1 MGSISQAITEMGLDL
16 YNELNKNAANKNIFF
31 SPMSISTGLVM
42 VLLGARGNTANQMQ
56 TVLHLNR
63 AAGSANLGTGPVLES
78 GTTEAEPEYLNEG
91 QYHELP
97 HFPKPSP
104 SRCDLAGGIHTEFQT
119 LLSQLKN
126 LNKSYVLSLANS
138 LFAQK
143 GYHFH
148 QQYLECTKELYGAM
162 LQTVDFESA
171 TEATR
176 QTINSWVESKTQGK
190 IRELFVP
197 GVIDSTAVLVLVNA
211 IYFKATWE
219 YKFEEKHTMPR
230 DFRINQNESKS
241 VQMMYQKGRF
251 KIAHIQEMNAQILMI
266 PYAGKAL
273 NMIILLPN
281 DITGLEQV
289 ERAMTYEKL
298 THWTSLESMR
308 EREVEVYLPRFKL
321 EDTFDLNLPLQE
333 MGMIDVF
340 EQSKAD
346 LSGMAPSRRLF
357 LSKVVHKAYVEVNE
371 EGTLAAVATGSVVVN
386 RSYPSGDLFMADHPF
401 LFFIQHNPTNTILF
415 LGKLCSP

>member
-1 MGSISQAITEMGLDL
+1 MGSISQAINEMGLDL
-16 YNELNKNAANKNIFF
+16 YNELNKNAADKNIFF

-42 VLLGARGNTANQMQ
+42 VLLGARGNTATQMQ
-56 TVLHLNR
+56 EVLHLNR
-63 AAGSANLGTGPVLES
+63 AAGSANLGTRPVSES

-91 QYHELP
+91 QYHQLP
-97 HFPKPSP
+97 QFPKPSP
-104 SRCDLAGGIHTEFQT
+104 SRCDLVGGIHTEFQT

-143 GYHFH
+143 GYNFH
-148 QQYLECTKELYGAM
+148 QQYLKCTKELYGAM
-162 LQTVDFESA
+162 LQTVDFKSA
-171 TEATR
+171 TEAAR

-197 GVIDSTAVLVLVNA
+197 GVIDPTAVLVLVNA

-241 VQMMYQKGRF
+241 VQMMYQKDRF

-266 PYAGKAL
+266 PYAGKSL
-273 NMIILLPN
+273 NMIILLP
-281 DITGLEQV
+281 DDTTGLEQV

-298 THWTSLESMR
+298 TRWTSLESMR
-308 EREVEVYLPRFKL
+308 DREVEVYLPRFKL
-321 EDTFDLNLPLQE
+321 EDTFELNLPLQE

-340 EQSKAD
+340 KESKAD
-346 LSGMAPSRRLF
+346 LSGMAPSGKLF

-371 EGTLAAVATGSVVVN
+371 EGTLAAAATGSVVVN
-386 RSYPSGDLFMADHPF
+386 RSHLSGDLFMADHPF

>member
-16 YNELNKNAANKNIFF
+16 YNELNKNTANKNIFV

-42 VLLGARGNTANQMQ
+42 VLLGARGNTATQMQ
-56 TVLHLNR
+56 TVSVN
-63 AAGSANLGTGPVLES
+63 
-78 GTTEAEPEYLNEG
+78 
-91 QYHELP
+91 
-97 HFPKPSP
+97 K
-104 SRCDLAGGIHTEFQT
+104 T
-119 LLSQLKN
+119 LVHGFIFS
-126 LNKSYVLSLANS
+126 S
-138 LFAQK
+138 LFLPCLNMTFFLI
-143 GYHFH
+143 GLSHPVSYGGSDLWILTLINDLYFTV

-162 LQTVDFESA
+162 LQTVDFENA
-171 TEATR
+171 TEAAR

-197 GVIDSTAVLVLVNA
+197 GVIDPTAVLVLVNA

-219 YKFEEKHTMPR
+219 YKFEEKYTMPK

-241 VQMMYQKGRF
+241 VQMMYQKDRF

-266 PYAGKAL
+266 PYAGKSL
-273 NMIILLPN
+273 SMIILLPD

-298 THWTSLESMR
+298 IRWTSLESMKD
-308 EREVEVYLPRFKL
+308 REVEVYLPRFKL
-321 EDTFDLNLPLQE
+321 EDTFELNLPLQE

-340 EQSKAD
+340 EESKAD
-346 LSGMAPSRRLF
+346 LSGMAPPRKLF

-371 EGTLAAVATGSVVVN
+371 EGTLAAAATGSVVVN
-386 RSYPSGDLFMADHPF
+386 RSHISDGLFMADHPF

>member
-1 MGSISQAITEMGLDL
+1 MFLVHCDFTMGSISQAITEMGVDL
-16 YNELNKNAANKNIFF
+16 YNELNKNAANKNIFI

-42 VLLGARGNTANQMQ
+42 VLLGARGNTATQMQ
-56 TVLHLNR
+56 TVSVNKTLVHAFIFYKLFFVK
-63 AAGSANLGTGPVLES
+63 ANI
-78 GTTEAEPEYLNEG
+78 
-91 QYHELP
+91 
-97 HFPKPSP
+97 K
-104 SRCDLAGGIHTEFQT
+104 RIHTEFQT
-119 LLSQLKN
+119 LLSQLKK

-143 GYHFH
+143 GYNFH

-162 LQTVDFESA
+162 LQTVDFENA
-171 TEATR
+171 TEAAR
-176 QTINSWVESKTQGK
+176 QKINSWVESKTQGK
-190 IRELFVP
+190 IRELFVS
-197 GVIDSTAVLVLVNA
+197 GVIDPTAVLVLVNA

-219 YKFEEKHTMPR
+219 YTFEEKYTMPK

-241 VQMMYQKGRF
+241 VQMMYQKDRF

-266 PYAGKAL
+266 PYAGKSL
-273 NMIILLPN
+273 SMIILLPD
-281 DITGLEQV
+281 DITGLEQI

-298 THWTSLESMR
+298 ICWTSLESMR
-308 EREVEVYLPRFKL
+308 DREVEVYLPRFKL
-321 EDTFDLNLPLQE
+321 EDTFELNLPLQE

-340 EQSKAD
+340 EESKAD
-346 LSGMAPSRRLF
+346 LSGMAPSRKLF

-371 EGTLAAVATGSVVVN
+371 EGTLAAAATGSVVVN
-386 RSYPSGDLFMADHPF
+386 RSHLSGGLFMADHPF

>member
-16 YNELNKNAANKNIFF
+16 YNELNKNTANKNIFV

-42 VLLGARGNTANQMQ
+42 VLLGARGNTATQMQ
-56 TVLHLNR
+56 TVSVNKTLVHASLF
-63 AAGSANLGTGPVLES
+63 
-78 GTTEAEPEYLNEG
+78 
-91 QYHELP
+91 LP
-97 HFPKPSP
+97 CLKPSP
-104 SRCDLAGGIHTEFQT
+104 SRCDLVGGIHTEFQT

-143 GYHFH
+143 GYNFH

-162 LQTVDFESA
+162 LQTVDFENA
-171 TEATR
+171 TEAAR

-197 GVIDSTAVLVLVNA
+197 GVIDPTAVLVLVNA

-219 YKFEEKHTMPR
+219 YKFEEKYTMPK

-241 VQMMYQKGRF
+241 VQMMYQKDRF

-266 PYAGKAL
+266 PYAGKSL
-273 NMIILLPN
+273 SMIILLPD
-281 DITGLEQV
+281 DITGLEQPN
-289 ERAMTYEKL
+289 L
-298 THWTSLESMR
+298 D
-308 EREVEVYLPRFKL
+308 REVEVYLPRFKL
-321 EDTFDLNLPLQE
+321 EDTFELNLPLQE

-340 EQSKAD
+340 EESKAD
-346 LSGMAPSRRLF
+346 LSGMAPPRKLF

-371 EGTLAAVATGSVVVN
+371 EGTLAAAATGSVVVN
-386 RSYPSGDLFMADHPF
+386 RSHISDGLFMADHPF

>member
-16 YNELNKNAANKNIFF
+16 YNELNKNTANKNIFV

-42 VLLGARGNTANQMQ
+42 VLLGARGNTATQMQ
-56 TVLHLNR
+56 TVSVNKTLVH
-63 AAGSANLGTGPVLES
+63 G
-78 GTTEAEPEYLNEG
+78 
-91 QYHELP
+91 
-97 HFPKPSP
+97 FIFCK
-104 SRCDLAGGIHTEFQT
+104 AGGSIPLLVHPVSYGGSDLWILT
-119 LLSQLKN
+119 LINDL
-126 LNKSYVLSLANS
+126 YFTV
-138 LFAQK
+138 
-143 GYHFH
+143 

-162 LQTVDFESA
+162 LQTVDFENA
-171 TEATR
+171 TEAAR

-197 GVIDSTAVLVLVNA
+197 GVIDPTAVLVLVNA

-219 YKFEEKHTMPR
+219 YKFEEKYTMPK

-241 VQMMYQKGRF
+241 VQMMYQKDRF

-266 PYAGKAL
+266 PYAGKSL
-273 NMIILLPN
+273 SMIILLPD

-298 THWTSLESMR
+298 IRWTSLESMKD
-308 EREVEVYLPRFKL
+308 REVEVYLPRFKL
-321 EDTFDLNLPLQE
+321 EDTFELNLPLQE

-340 EQSKAD
+340 EESKAD
-346 LSGMAPSRRLF
+346 LSGMAPPRKLF

-371 EGTLAAVATGSVVVN
+371 EGTLAAAATGSVVVN
-386 RSYPSGDLFMADHPF
+386 RSHISDGLFMADHPF

>member
-16 YNELNKNAANKNIFF
+16 YNELNKNSANKNIFF
-31 SPMSISTGLVM
+31 SPMSISAGLVM

-56 TVLHLNR
+56 MVSVNKTH
-63 AAGSANLGTGPVLES
+63 AGLKS
-78 GTTEAEPEYLNEG
+78 
-91 QYHELP
+91 H
-97 HFPKPSP
+97 
-104 SRCDLAGGIHTEFQT
+104 GGMAVCHH
-119 LLSQLKN
+119 
-126 LNKSYVLSLANS
+126 SLATILVSYGGSDLWILTLINY
-138 LFAQK
+138 L
-143 GYHFH
+143 YITV

-162 LQTVDFESA
+162 LQTVDFGSA
-171 TEATR
+171 TEAAR

-190 IRELFVP
+190 KAQVRLSLAFLTVSTKQDP
-197 GVIDSTAVLVLVNA
+197 GFEMLVLVNA
-211 IYFKATWE
+211 IYFKANWE

-230 DFRINQNESKS
+230 VFRINQNESKS
-241 VQMMYQKGRF
+241 VQMMYQKDRF
-251 KIAHIQEMNAQILMI
+251 KIAHIQEMNAQILML
-266 PYAGKAL
+266 PYAGKSL
-273 NMIILLPN
+273 NMIILLPD

-321 EDTFDLNLPLQE
+321 EDTFELNLPLKE

-340 EQSKAD
+340 KQSKAD

-371 EGTLAAVATGSVVVN
+371 EGTLAAAATGSVVVN
-386 RSYPSGDLFMADHPF
+386 RSYPSGALFMADHPF